1 MNLTPMIETLS
12 RALDRSAA
20 DPVRIDRLTL
30 STLRDTLVDLDRALV
45 EPPVRLTPTELAI
58 YRQLQMANGGP
69 VPHVDLVKAAHCGT
83 RAVLWVHVCRMRE
96 KLADAGEIVDSVRGH
111 GYMLRREAP

>member
-30 STLRDTLVDLDRALV
+30 ATLRDTLVDLMRVAPDA
-45 EPPVRLTPTELAI
+45 PSNLTNTELAL
-58 YRQLQMANGGP
+58 YRALAMADGQP
-69 VPHVDLVKAAHCGT
+69 VDIEEMIPLVRSRSKAA
-83 RAVLWVHVCRMRE
+83 LWVHIRRLRV
-96 KLADAGEIVDSVRGH
+96 KLAGTGEHVDTVQRR